1 MFTTRSLLAV
11 IISVQFSFCP
21 NPPRMVR
28 HFQYQV
34 TQEEALILSRTVLE
48 NLGYEIEFYTKE
60 SHLIITFN
68 TPIKK
73 DYRRYDYSLAVIV
86 EDQVEVYIIAQKHIF
101 KRSSETS
108 IGGGKSMTEM
118 DTVDWLPYSLQQK
131 IYWPL
136 INEFAKNGLTQIESI
151 SLHHLNNYSPE
162 NA

>member
-11 IISVQFSFCP
+11 IISIQFSFCP

-34 TQEEALILSRTVLE
+34 SQEEALTLSRTVLE

-86 EDQVEVYIIAQKHIF
+86 EDQVKVYIIAQKHIF
-101 KRSSETS
+101 KRSSEAS
-108 IGGGKSMTEM
+108 LGGGKSMTEM

-136 INEFAKNGLTQIESI
+136 INEFAKNGLTQIESL
-151 SLHHLNNYSPE
+151 SLRHLNNYSL
-162 NA
+162 ADA

>member
-34 TQEEALILSRTVLE
+34 SQEEALTLSRIVLE

-86 EDQVEVYIIAQKHIF
+86 EDQVKVYIIAQKHIF
-101 KRSSETS
+101 KRSSEAS
-108 IGGGKSMTEM
+108 FGGGKSMTEM

-136 INEFAKNGLTQIESI
+136 INEFAKNGLTQIESL
-151 SLHHLNNYSPE
+151 SLRHLNNNSL
-162 NA
+162 ADA